1 MGNCLLRNRLS
12 NSRNQPE
19 DAKNQPVK
27 SELPVWSAER
37 SITSEQLLRKRAEF
51 WDTSPAYE
59 GRKEIWDALKAAA
72 EALETGNRDLA
83 QAILDGAS
91 ITLPTGFLSDC
102 YDELGCRYVLPPYV
116 LSRPTNIMTSKP
128 EPTSDAVTPTSTV
141 TMAPDMYLKI
151 RLSVGDQTSDE
162 KLPVNSLER
171 IADVKERIRQNHN
184 LGTSRIRMICCGKI
198 LNDKTAI
205 KDAKI
210 PKSFVVQVIVSVDLE

>member
-1 MGNCLLRNRLS
+1 MGNCLLRNRCPS
-12 NSRNQPE
+12 SRNQPE
-19 DAKNQPVK
+19 EAKNQPVK

-37 SITSEQLLRKRAEF
+37 SITTEQLMRKRAEF

-91 ITLPTGFLSDC
+91 ITLPSGFLSDC

-116 LSRPTNIMTSKP
+116 LSRPTNIVTSKP
-128 EPTSDAVTPTSTV
+128 EPSNEPVIPASPV

-151 RLSVGDQTSDE
+151 RLSIGDATTDE

-184 LGTSRIRMICCGKI
+184 LGLSRIRMICCGKI

-210 PKSFVVQVIVSVDLE
+210 PKSFIVQVIVSTDLE